1 MENIILS
8 LLQCR
13 FSHLKWKGCVGPM
26 KPINQ
31 TLSRKD
37 AERRIPILRKEID
50 AELAA
55 LHQAMIRQ
63 DPGAINLCKEKLEIL
78 RREMI
83 LLEI

>member
-1 MENIILS
+1 ME
-8 LLQCR
+8 Q
-13 FSHLKWKGCVGPM
+13 
-26 KPINQ
+26 INQ
-31 TLSRKD
+31 TLGRKD
-37 AERRIPILRKEID
+37 AEIRIPTLRREID

-63 DPGAINLCKEKLEIL
+63 DAVAINLCKRHLEVL